1 MAIFGQFTKRAQ
13 QVLMTAQ
20 ECATRE
26 GQPYVGTLHFLYG
39 LLDVGEA
46 PESVTRHIQKEDVK
60 QVLDQIDDEVSLH
73 PGHGPVQ
80 MTPRARRVLDGSI
93 IESRRLGQL
102 YVGTEHMWLG
112 ILANPNCKA
121 AELLAHRGVDAS
133 EAREELLARIRQR
146 KAETP
151 TPPFA
156 AMGDG
161 NGDNRQQ
168 VPQMP
173 PPRRKDDQSALAQ
186 YGRDLTRCDISLQY
200 AADKAAYETAAAQVE
215 RNKRLLGR
223 QAISLQEYEISV
235 ANYQKAKSAY
245 ELSTNNMRDTK
256 LLAPFDGSIEK
267 RLVENYQRVNSGEGI
282 VQLVNTHNLRIKF
295 TIPDAYL
302 YLLRAKEP
310 RFLVEFDTF
319 KGHVFQ
325 AKLEEYLDISTDGTG
340 IPVSIT
346 IDDPSFDRDLY
357 AVKPG
362 FTCSIRF
369 TADVGPLV
377 QDSWTIVPL
386 SAVFGESEGNK
397 MYVWVVED
405 NKVHKREVTVNA
417 PTGEAQAL
425 ISEGLKPGEKIV
437 IAGVYQLVEG
447 ESITT
452 VDR

>member
-1 MAIFGQFTKRAQ
+1 MVYEKEIWIRPGGCNLAGWLRTEKRN
-13 QVLMTAQ
+13 
-20 ECATRE
+20 
-26 GQPYVGTLHFLYG
+26 
-39 LLDVGEA
+39 DN
-46 PESVTRHIQKEDVK
+46 D
-60 QVLDQIDDEVSLH
+60 
-73 PGHGPVQ
+73 
-80 MTPRARRVLDGSI
+80 
-93 IESRRLGQL
+93 
-102 YVGTEHMWLG
+102 
-112 ILANPNCKA
+112 NCT
-121 AELLAHRGVDAS
+121 S
-133 EAREELLARIRQR
+133 
-146 KAETP
+146 
-151 TPPFA
+151 
-156 AMGDG
+156 
-161 NGDNRQQ
+161 
-168 VPQMP
+168 
-173 PPRRKDDQSALAQ
+173 RKDYDCRVKIDYQKRFLGNRGSGGICEAGFPGQRTNHSAIDP
-186 YGRDLTRCDISLQY
+186 RDIALQY
-200 AADKAAYETAAAQVE
+200 AATKSAYETASAQVE
-215 RNKRLLGR
+215 RNKRLLSR
-223 QAISLQEYEISV
+223 QAISVQEYEISL
-235 ANYQKAKSAY
+235 ANFQKAKSEY
-245 ELSTNNMRDTK
+245 ELSANNMRDTK
-256 LLAPFDGSIEK
+256 LTAPFDGSIEK
-267 RLVENYQRVNSGEGI
+267 RLVENYQRINSGEGI

-302 YLLRAKEP
+302 YLLRAKDP

>member
-1 MAIFGQFTKRAQ
+1 MKKEFGFVLAAAILLAGCGQKKETTTT
-13 QVLMTAQ
+13 TARPVKTTIVESRSIIRKDFSGIVEAVEYVKLAFRVNGQ
-20 ECATRE
+20 IIQLPVIE
-26 GQPYVGTLHFLYG
+26 GQ
-39 LLDVGEA
+39 
-46 PESVTRHIQKEDVK
+46 KVK
-60 QVLDQIDDEVSLH
+60 K
-73 PGHGPVQ
+73 
-80 MTPRARRVLDGSI
+80 
-93 IESRRLGQL
+93 GQL
-102 YVGTEHMWLG
+102 
-112 ILANPNCKA
+112 IA
-121 AELLAHRGVDAS
+121 AID
-133 EAREELLARIRQR
+133 
-146 KAETP
+146 
-151 TPPFA
+151 
-156 AMGDG
+156 
-161 NGDNRQQ
+161 
-168 VPQMP
+168 
-173 PPRRKDDQSALAQ
+173 PR
-186 YGRDLTRCDISLQY
+186 DIALQY
-200 AADKAAYETAAAQVE
+200 AATKSAYETASAQVE
-215 RNKRLLGR
+215 RNKRLLSR
-223 QAISLQEYEISV
+223 QAISVQEYEISL
-235 ANYQKAKSAY
+235 ANFQKAKSEY
-245 ELSTNNMRDTK
+245 ELSANNMRDTK
-256 LLAPFDGSIEK
+256 LTAPFDGSIEK
-267 RLVENYQRVNSGEGI
+267 RLVEN
-282 VQLVNTHNLRIKF
+282 NLRIKF
-295 TIPDAYL
+295 TSPDAYL

-425 ISEGLKPGEKIV
+425 ISEGLKPGEEIV

-452 VDR
+452 VDREAI